1 LRFEGADIHQG
12 EAARSE
18 MAKTS
23 VAVPASVPDARGKGR
38 RLNPSRREAAWGF
51 VFVGPWIIG
60 FLLFTIGPLIASLIF
75 SLTDF
80 DLVRPEAVRFV
91 GLDNYARL
99 TSDPLVLQG
108 LVVTAKFAILAIP
121 VTTIGSL
128 GVAILVNSPRLFG
141 RSVFRTLFYM
151 PIQIPL
157 VASTLVWISFLNP
170 ETGWLNGLLGLVG
183 IGGPNWTNDASWV
196 YAALT
201 LIGLWGIGN
210 FMLVNLAGLQSVPT
224 ELYEAA
230 RIDGAGPW
238 SMFRRITIPLMSPI
252 LLYNLVIS
260 LITTFQYFTQAY
272 VLTNGRGDP
281 NNATLFINLDLFREA
296 FVNNHMGYASAIGW
310 LLFTI
315 VLAMTLILFVVA
327 RRRVYYAGG
336 GA

>member
-1 LRFEGADIHQG
+1 M
-12 EAARSE
+12 AR
-18 MAKTS
+18 TS
-23 VAVPASVPDARGKGR
+23 RAVPAPIRRSREGRGQLG
-38 RLNPSRREAAWGF
+38 PSGREAVWGF
-51 VFVGPWIIG
+51 VFVAPWIIG
-60 FLLFTIGPLIASLIF
+60 FLLFTIGPLIASLVF

-91 GLDNYARL
+91 GLDNYARMVA
-99 TSDPLVLQG
+99 DPLVVQG
-108 LVVTAKFAILAIP
+108 LVVTARFAIIAIP
-121 VTTIGSL
+121 VTMIASL
-128 GVAILVNSPRLFG
+128 GVALLVNSPRLFG
-141 RSVFRTLFYM
+141 RNLFRTLFYM

-157 VASTLVWISFLNP
+157 VASTLVWIGFLNT
-170 ETGWLNGLLGLVG
+170 ETGWLNGLLGLAG
-183 IGGPNWTNDASWV
+183 IDGPDWLNSATWV
-196 YAALT
+196 YPALT

-210 FMLVNLAGLQSVPT
+210 FMLINIAGLQSVPT

-238 SMFRRITIPLMSPI
+238 SSFRRITIPMMSPI

-260 LITTFQYFTQAY
+260 LITTFQYLTQAY

-315 VLAMTLILFVVA
+315 VLVMTLVLFFIA

-336 GA
+336 EA